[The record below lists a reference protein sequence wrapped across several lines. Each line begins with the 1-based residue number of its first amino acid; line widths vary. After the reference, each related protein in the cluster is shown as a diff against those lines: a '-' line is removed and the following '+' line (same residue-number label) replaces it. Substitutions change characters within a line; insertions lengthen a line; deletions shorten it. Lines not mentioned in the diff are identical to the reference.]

1 MERSAPD
8 PWSTGDSPCER
19 PVPRPVMDVPGIKG
33 SWKDV
38 LGDDRRSGHGSAAPL
53 PCHPAAV
60 TQHATS
66 HRPHGGGSIPGT
78 AAERRQL
85 PPLHLDRLKRE
96 IDSEPLPSVSEAA
109 ATSFSA
115 VSTEASDAGKID
127 RRWMDLLGDGRNLRG
142 DSAGHTQP
150 AAVEPAAQTPETW
163 WSSSFSWQEDP
174 QWQTQSEESAWQES
188 CSAQAFVPSGTPY
201 GWHAEA
207 WAGTHDRAVEL
218 ADEALSEERASRA
231 SEVAREEW
239 TEELPA
245 SRAAA
250 TSDWGVTE
258 AQASSE
264 MMACWGGHTEAW
276 AGTEDWAH
284 ELANDAVSGDQ
295 MSRGAVAVGEDWTE
309 ERSVWRAPP
318 TSDSTA
324 IEAEPASKIPAC
336 SESHPASSRD
346 WAGLLGDS
354 RSLRGRRI
362 PEDEARGSSP
372 QTAEDGGASSLDDT
386 ETCGPTFPRSD
397 DQPRF
402 IHNGSAEVR
411 CPWSKYCAPE
421 TNRVWYW
428 NQISQECFFADSPGD
443 WQQYFSD
450 EFDQFWWWNN
460 RTSQCFFEPTD
471 P

>member
-150 AAVEPAAQTPETW
+150 AAVEPAAQTPEAIAAACDSIGARGCATAAHGL
-163 WSSSFSWQEDP
+163 
-174 QWQTQSEESAWQES
+174 ESAWQES

-264 MMACWGGHTEAW
+264 MMAYGGVGGH
-276 AGTEDWAH
+276 
-284 ELANDAVSGDQ
+284 
-295 MSRGAVAVGEDWTE
+295 
-309 ERSVWRAPP
+309 
-318 TSDSTA
+318 
-324 IEAEPASKIPAC
+324 
-336 SESHPASSRD
+336 
-346 WAGLLGDS
+346 
-354 RSLRGRRI
+354 
-362 PEDEARGSSP
+362 
-372 QTAEDGGASSLDDT
+372 
-386 ETCGPTFPRSD
+386 
-397 DQPRF
+397 
-402 IHNGSAEVR
+402 
-411 CPWSKYCAPE
+411 
-421 TNRVWYW
+421 
-428 NQISQECFFADSPGD
+428 
-443 WQQYFSD
+443 
-450 EFDQFWWWNN
+450 
-460 RTSQCFFEPTD
+460 
-471 P
+471 